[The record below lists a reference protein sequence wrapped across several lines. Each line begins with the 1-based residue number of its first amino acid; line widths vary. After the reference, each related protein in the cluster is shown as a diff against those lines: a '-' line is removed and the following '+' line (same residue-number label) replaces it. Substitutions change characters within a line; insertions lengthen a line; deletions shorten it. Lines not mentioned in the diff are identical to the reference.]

1 MKLHSKAFRELPREA
16 MIIREKVFVE
26 EQGFTEE
33 FDSVDSVAVH
43 ILAYD
48 GDSAIGTCRLFPA
61 EEAVSCI
68 LGRLAVI
75 AEYRSKGIG
84 RYLISEAEKSAR
96 NSGVHMIKL
105 HSQYRVKDFYEKC
118 GYTSFGEI
126 DYEEDCPHIWMKKI
140 IDE

>member
-1 MKLHSKAFRELPREA
+1 

-61 EEAVSCI
+61 EETGACI

-84 RYLISEAEKSAR
+84 RYIISEAEKSAR
-96 NSGVHMIKL
+96 DSGAHMIKL
-105 HSQYRVKDFYEKC
+105 HSQYRAKDFYEKC